1 ERGMGAADGR
11 LGKMDLGAGQSLA
24 RLGMDIAR
32 LDLDMRAELFE
43 NHDEK
48 IDRPGANR
56 AAAGQGNLSL
66 AHPREKRRD
75 DPETRPH
82 FGDEL
87 VGRHRIDN
95 LARAKVD
102 RPARVRGGARP
113 PSIDRM
119 IDAMMTENA
128 QKHANVGE
136 IRDIF
141 EGQRFAREQGGD
153 HQWKRRVLGAGN
165 PYDTIQR
172 LAADDPNTVQGT
184 PRFQKSPN

>member
-1 ERGMGAADGR
+1 
-11 LGKMDLGAGQSLA
+11 
-24 RLGMDIAR
+24 MDIAR
-32 LDLDMRAELFE
+32 LDLDMRSELFE
-43 NHDEK
+43 NHDKK
-48 IDRPGANR
+48 IDRPSTNR
-56 AAAGQGNLSL
+56 AAAGQGNLGL
-66 AHPREKRRD
+66 AHPCEKRRD

-87 VGRHRIDN
+87 VGRHRIDD

-128 QKHANVGE
+128 QEHANVGE

-141 EGQRFAREQGGD
+141 KGQRFAREQRGD

-165 PYDTIQR
+165 PYHAVQC
-172 LAADDPNTVQGT
+172 LAADDPNTVQET
-184 PRFQKSPN
+184 PRFQKSSN